1 MRLNKIRKKSSE
13 AVMQRLVA
21 ILTRT
26 LEIPT
31 TAVEHTDR
39 ESAKGATTGLWTG
52 QDPAAVQFHSWLKS
66 HGVAP
71 PQEPPKFKDGG
82 DGRAYFVGR
91 HVVKFTRDRAGANVA
106 NMCTKVPN
114 APAPVIAV
122 WRVPGKSIWAILQ
135 LLVQPE
141 RVAKDVATAADY
153 LTVWMDDNPDIE
165 SFPPDRQGQEAEA
178 ARVVE
183 HFGLDPSLVPS
194 LVMVMNAHSKL
205 YHTTGFSHTD
215 GGPTNISMKDDELVY
230 HDLGPN
236 MTGDYKPRAVLDKIH
251 ATRQKLQ
258 LPDVDEV

>member
-1 MRLNKIRKKSSE
+1 MRLNRIRKKSST
-13 AVMQRLVA
+13 AVMQRLA
-21 ILTRT
+21 SLLTKA
-26 LEIPT
+26 LSVPT
-31 TAVEHTDR
+31 TTSEDVR
-39 ESAKGATTGLWTG
+39 ERAKGPTTTLWTG
-52 QDPAAVQFHSWLKS
+52 QHPASVKFKSWLQ
-66 HGVAP
+66 GYGVVAP
-71 PQEPPKFKDGG
+71 PAVPQFKDGG

-106 NMCTKVPN
+106 NMCTKVPG

-122 WRVPGKSIWAILQ
+122 WRVPGEPVWAILQ

-178 ARVVE
+178 AKVVE
-183 HFGLDPSLVPS
+183 HFGLDPSLIPS

-236 MTGDYKPRAVLDKIH
+236 MTGSYKPREVLDKIH
-251 ATRQKLQ
+251 ANRQKLN
-258 LPDVDEV
+258 LPVVDEV